1 MVPLQLNSSHHC
13 ESLLSQPWLGWL
25 LWNTC
30 VTNDHGYVPLVVN
43 TSPSYPN
50 SWLITR
56 FVTRVTRRKPLVQ
69 QELFTLPEHLRSPS
83 VLSGVRFARSLVLRV
98 FFWDRCFT
106 FLFLLAFVL
115 FILLRYTDFYCLP
128 LVSSNSSYVVCL
140 WLCILCCAFVLF
152 FLVLCVSV
160 ASFSVLSSLIDPSI
174 FSDVYILPEDNVV
187 EDSVVIDL
195 RILTT
200 HLVSSKSSQ
209 WNNYHVTFT
218 WCVCGKEAVLLLLLS
233 FKLEC
238 VYGEKGATSS
248 SKDLMLSSNFEIMSK
263 IEERHNQKKI
273 KQQRSTK
280 NYTED

>member
-1 MVPLQLNSSHHC
+1 MLRVLFWR
-13 ESLLSQPWLGWL
+13 SL
-25 LWNTC
+25 
-30 VTNDHGYVPLVVN
+30 
-43 TSPSYPN
+43 
-50 SWLITR
+50 
-56 FVTRVTRRKPLVQ
+56 F
-69 QELFTLPEHLRSPS
+69 
-83 VLSGVRFARSLVLRV
+83 VLSFSIGLCAVYSSSIYG
-98 FFWDRCFT
+98 
-106 FLFLLAFVL
+106 FLLPLWCLQTLLFAFVL
-115 FILLRYTDFYCLP
+115 FVLRYTDSDCLP